1 MGNLN
6 AVTPSRVSKYELLY
20 AMKHLRFFKF
30 LPVLAAGLLL
40 AVPESSLAKDK
51 ITVYRDN
58 DGDGH
63 YNKKT
68 YKTDHYRRDYG
79 HSRGSYY
86 YNDNRYYGRP
96 YTYQRPYYSSP
107 SLSFSYS
114 RPAYSSRSN
123 YYADDLT
130 VDVQRELRRRG
141 YYRGAID
148 GDAGPGTRAAIRAY
162 QDDRGLAVTGRID
175 RSLLRALG
183 VG

>member
-1 MGNLN
+1 
-6 AVTPSRVSKYELLY
+6 
-20 AMKHLRFFKF
+20 MKSPRFFQF
-30 LPVLAAGLLL
+30 LPALAAGLLL
-40 AVPESSLAKDK
+40 AAPATSFADRK

-68 YKTDHYRRDYG
+68 IKVDKHRHYGGR
-79 HSRGSYY
+79 YY
-86 YNDNRYYGRP
+86 DNRYYSNRYYGSGYP
-96 YTYQRPYYSSP
+96 YRSYNYGYRPYYYTRPSV
-107 SLSFSYS
+107 SLSFS
-114 RPAYSSRSN
+114 RPVYSSRS
-123 YYADDLT
+123 YSSSYSESLA

-148 GDAGPGTRAAIRAY
+148 GDVGPGTRSAIRAY

-183 VG
+183 IG